1 MNRTN
6 SIINIFSGLY
16 SQAVEKMK
24 KLEICS
30 SVSQTED
37 DADSEIKLL
46 SKKRNVQKTWRFKEF
61 DLDSDESDELPAVPQ
76 LLKIPQ
82 KNIKPKE
89 TPDNQLKI
97 HQPVKNLNLISSD
110 NSAQNE
116 LSILDNV
123 TFDLSDVGITV
134 TNDVANDKNQTFLC
148 NGCKTTEGETY

>member
-1 MNRTN
+1 
-6 SIINIFSGLY
+6 
-16 SQAVEKMK
+16 MK

-97 HQPVKNLNLISSD
+97 HQLR
-110 NSAQNE
+110 
-116 LSILDNV
+116 
-123 TFDLSDVGITV
+123 
-134 TNDVANDKNQTFLC
+134 
-148 NGCKTTEGETY
+148 